1 MKRKPIHID
10 YYINEDKITRVPVV
24 TDLGILIDDK
34 MTFSP
39 HFDKIKSKGTKIL
52 GFIKRR
58 AHEFDD
64 PYVTKKLYCAFVRP
78 IMEYGS
84 VVWNPYELGDIAQI
98 ESIQK
103 QFLLY
108 ALRGLGWRTDT
119 YSLPSYESRLKLI
132 NLETLEFRRFKT
144 DVLFAFD
151 LLRRNIF

>member
-1 MKRKPIHID
+1 
-10 YYINEDKITRVPVV
+10 
-24 TDLGILIDDK
+24 
-34 MTFSP
+34 
-39 HFDKIKSKGTKIL
+39 
-52 GFIKRR
+52 
-58 AHEFDD
+58 
-64 PYVTKKLYCAFVRP
+64 
-78 IMEYGS
+78 MEYGS

-144 DVLFAFD
+144 DVLFAFACCVE
-151 LLRRNIF
+151 IFLVMSYVTSYKETKMVGI